1 MAGMSWFDDL
11 RLGRKLL
18 VGFGVVLTLMG
29 AQSAVAY
36 RATLA
41 SQDASRWTEHTNAV
55 LGAATAALSALQDV
69 ETGYRGFL
77 LTGRDEFLEP
87 YAAGRRAAAA
97 KLAELRELT
106 ADNPAQVARWTELEK
121 RSADFVAQ
129 VTEPGIAMRRQVG
142 AGTLPFDSVAS
153 NVSSGEGKKHFDGM
167 RGVFQAATDAERALL
182 TTRGAHDMA
191 ASEQLLRLLLVGT
204 GALLALG
211 VVVGWQVARRTTRP
225 LAALT
230 AAAERLALGDVAQQ
244 VTHASR
250 DEVGVLADAFR
261 TVIAHQQAIA
271 AAAERV
277 SAGDL
282 STAVAEKSADDVVA
296 RSMNRV
302 RARIAFLVEET
313 GALTAAAREGRLG
326 VRGDAARAE
335 GAYRELLA
343 GFNAT
348 LDAIIA
354 PVQDAR
360 VVLGRVAERDL
371 TARITATYAGEHA
384 LLADTVNVAASQLE
398 QALSEVAL
406 GAQQVAAASGQIAS
420 GSQAL
425 AQGAGEQASALE
437 EMAASLQELGAMAE
451 QTAANSQQVRTLAE
465 QTAASAAA
473 GQDGMARLTTTV
485 DAIRTRAAET
495 AKILKTIDEIAFQTN
510 LLALNAAVEAA
521 RAGDAGRGFAVVA
534 EEVRALALRS
544 AEAARTTATLVEAM
558 TAQTAEGVAVNQ
570 AVRTQFI
577 AIAEQ
582 VGRVRAIVDEVST
595 ASVQQADGVR
605 QVNIGMEQVNGG
617 TQRSAAHAEES
628 AAAGEELD
636 TQSRALLALV
646 QQFRLGNAA
655 GSPVAAHRSAS
666 PTRDAARSSR
676 IAYETLVHA

>member
-1 MAGMSWFDDL
+1 MRWFDDL

-18 VGFGVVLTLMG
+18 VGFGIVLTLMG

-41 SQDASRWTEHTNAV
+41 SQDASRWTEHTNTV

-87 YAAGRRAAAA
+87 YVAGRRAAAA

-106 ADNPAQVARWTELEK
+106 SDNPAQVARWTELEK

-129 VTEPGIAMRRQVG
+129 VTEPGIAMRRQVSTG
-142 AGTLPFDSVAS
+142 ALPFDSVAS
-153 NVSSGEGKKHFDGM
+153 RVASGEGKKHFDGM

-182 TTRGAHDMA
+182 VTRRAHDVA
-191 ASEQLLRLLLVGT
+191 ASEQLLLLLVVGT

-211 VVVGWQVARRTTRP
+211 VLVGWLVARRTTRP

-250 DEVGVLADAFR
+250 DEVGVLAEAFR

-282 STAVAEKSADDVVA
+282 STAVAEKSAHDVVA

-302 RARIAFLVEET
+302 RERLTLLVEET
-313 GALTAAAREGRLG
+313 GTLTTAAREGRLG
-326 VRGDAARAE
+326 VRSDATRAE

-348 LDAIIA
+348 LDAVIA

-360 VVLGRVAERDL
+360 EVLGRVAERDL
-371 TARITATYAGEHA
+371 TARITTTYTGEHA

-485 DAIRTRAAET
+485 DAIRSRAEET

-570 AVRTQFI
+570 AVRTQFT

-605 QVNIGMEQVNGG
+605 QVNVGMEQVNGG

-646 QQFRLGNAA
+646 QQFRLGNASA
-655 GSPVAAHRSAS
+655 GSPAAPHR
-666 PTRDAARSSR
+666 AAPPAREAGRPQR
-676 IAYETLVHA
+676 IAYEMLVRA